1 MNDFENEK
9 LKLLSESFENKETFS
24 RQSIE
29 NQKFDLLGLTSE
41 LIEHSMSIIYI
52 CEFLENKIEDIPNP
66 KLLENDL
73 NFTNDF
79 NALGFS
85 VTTVLK
91 KYARFNSFID
101 IYLTNKIDEQ

>member
-1 MNDFENEK
+1 MND
-9 LKLLSESFENKETFS
+9 LKNLDLSESLENKEIF
-24 RQSIE
+24 RLQSIE
-29 NQKFDLLGLTSE
+29 AQRFDLLGLTSE

-52 CEFLENKIEDIPNP
+52 CEFLENKIKDIQNP
-66 KLLENDL
+66 ELLLNDL

-79 NALGFS
+79 NALGWR

-101 IYLTNKIDEQ
+101 IYLANKNDEQ